1 MDAMSRHQPLK
12 KTAALAALLLA
23 TCTAFAQPLRDY
35 RCTIERL
42 AGPDE
47 DKKQLLEPRT
57 KLYQGREFTVERRT
71 GLMAGALKNSYVTRP
86 EVIDLGSSENSYKV
100 ITTLRQDQGAGRGSN
115 AYLLV
120 INEYKQGPR
129 KPFVYVD
136 NDDVYFGTCVH
147 F

>member
-1 MDAMSRHQPLK
+1 MSRHHRLK
-12 KTAALAALLLA
+12 KTTALAALALA
-23 TCTAFAQPLRDY
+23 TCTALAQPLRDY

-42 AGPDE
+42 ASPDG
-47 DKKQLLEPRT
+47 DKKQILESRT

-71 GLMAGALKNSYVTRP
+71 GLMAGALKNSYITRP
-86 EVIDLGSSENSYKV
+86 EVIDIGSNENSYKV
-100 ITTLRQDQGAGRGSN
+100 ITTLRRDQGAGRGSN

-120 INEYKQGPR
+120 INEHKQGPR